1 MTKLQITDINFN
13 EHSIS
18 LDPNIQRKVQG
29 GINMRLFQLLEQNKK
44 DLVTSHGNI
53 APNAFMLNIVIDHGF
68 NNQIYQSPS

>member
-1 MTKLQITDINFN
+1 MIKLQITDINLN

-18 LDPNIQRKVQG
+18 LDPKIQRKVQG
-29 GINMRLFQLLEQNKK
+29 GINMRLFQLLEQNQK

-53 APNAFMLNIVIDHGF
+53 APNAFMLNIVIDRGF